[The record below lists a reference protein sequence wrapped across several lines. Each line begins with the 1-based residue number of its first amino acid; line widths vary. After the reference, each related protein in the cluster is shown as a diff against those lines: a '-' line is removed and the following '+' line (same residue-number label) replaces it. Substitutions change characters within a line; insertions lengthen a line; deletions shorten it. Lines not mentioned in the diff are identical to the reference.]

1 MRLFLNGS
9 MIVALIVLVC
19 CSANNKGKGV
29 YQVFESGFS
38 SSYKLINRQ
47 NQMILASLESKKYD
61 PATATIATGWY
72 DKAIAIKESSDDM
85 KEYIEKLK
93 TSIQENNTFKLY
105 DSLEHYKQYVLNV
118 DPKIKQEFYSNIS
131 LIDSSLRNDED
142 ALKGDGSIPLLSYFQ
157 NNVAMVENRLI
168 SFCNEQFTS
177 HHLYHEHYLPLVTQ
191 NIKYPKPG
199 DEIIITAGIGAFTHM
214 LDEKI
219 TIAGEN
225 IPLNESAIAVY
236 KIKAPNGIGKHIY
249 PVRIE
254 YKDQDGKLQWVT
266 KEVEFIV
273 MK

>member
-9 MIVALIVLVC
+9 MLVALTVLLC
-19 CSANNKGKGV
+19 CSANNKGKEV
-29 YQVFESGFS
+29 YQVFDNGFS

-61 PATATIATGWY
+61 PVTAAIATRWY
-72 DKAIAIKESSDDM
+72 DKAIAIKESSDGM

-93 TSIQENNTFKLY
+93 SSIQENSTLKLY

-118 DPKIKQEFYSNIS
+118 DPKIKQEFYSNII
-131 LIDSSLRNDED
+131 LIDSSLKNEEE
-142 ALKGDGSIPLLSYFQ
+142 ALKGDISIPLLSYFQ

-177 HHLYHEHYLPLVTQ
+177 HRLYHENYLSLVTQ
-191 NIKYPKPG
+191 NIKYAKPG
-199 DEIIITAGIGAFTHM
+199 DEIVITAGIGAFTLM

-219 TIAGEN
+219 TIAGDN
-225 IPLNESAIAVY
+225 IPLNESAVAVY
-236 KIKAPNGIGKHIY
+236 KIKAPSGIGKHIY

-254 YKDQDGKLQWVT
+254 YKDQDGKLQWIT
-266 KEVEFIV
+266 KEFEFTV
-273 MK
+273 MR